1 MKIDLTGQKPR
12 PTLAAGDLSALLG
25 GGQTGGAV
33 ITQLPLGKL
42 VPYPNQPF
50 KPYKAEKLERLTED
64 IRVNGVLSPIIV
76 RPKGDRYEVLAG
88 HNRWNASHRAGK
100 DTIPAIIQEL
110 DDDTA
115 ALVMVNTNL
124 NQRDELL
131 PSEKAFAYR
140 VQLEA
145 MKRRAGRP
153 QNNLSQL
160 GTQKR
165 SDQEMAEQVGE
176 SRNQI
181 QRYIRLTYLTPDLLE
196 QVDNGELSM
205 VPAVALSY
213 LSPDEQRLVLEV
225 SGDCERKV
233 SVFQAEALKKV
244 AGAGSLSR
252 GVIEGILLPQRGW
265 NAQQEFVNQSRILI
279 PRAASA
285 ADVEAVLR
293 LIEAYFEGKAG

>member
-1 MKIDLTGQKPR
+1 MKIDLTAQKPR
-12 PTLAAGDLSALLG
+12 PQLAAGDLSALLG
-25 GGQTGGAV
+25 GQATGAV

-50 KPYKAEKLERLTED
+50 KPYTAEKLERLTAD

-76 RPKGDRYEVLAG
+76 RPKGDQYEVLAG
-88 HNRWNASHRAGK
+88 HNRWNASRKAGK
-100 DTIPAIIQEL
+100 DTIPAIVQDV

-140 VQLEA
+140 VQLDV
-145 MKRRAGRP
+145 MKRQGQRNDLTSR
-153 QNNLSQL
+153 QL
-160 GTQKR
+160 VGKSEAADSLGAQ
-165 SDQEMAEQVGE
+165 SGE
-176 SRNQI
+176 SGRQI
-181 QRYIRLTYLTPDLLE
+181 QRYIRLTYLTPDWLE
-196 QVDNGELSM
+196 LVDRSELSM

-213 LSPDEQRLVLEV
+213 LTPEEQQLVLEV
-225 SGDCERKV
+225 SGSCERRV
-233 SVFQAEALKKV
+233 SIFQAEALRKTAAESPLTRAV
-244 AGAGSLSR
+244 VESL
-252 GVIEGILLPQRGW
+252 LLPAKGW